1 MLAGSI
7 RPVCWPCTSEL
18 HNNFL
23 SNNIIFKFFIYL
35 FYFILLLLFGGF
47 KRKYHSTKIQVQHN
61 QKKKIVVDK
70 IKMKLAAIINTGTGS
85 SSSSGFFFFFDSIAS
100 SPSRSRSQHQRY
112 RRWGPV
118 VVSSS
123 SRTAEQEHYTVLG
136 ISPNASSSD
145 VKRAYRLLARKVSP
159 TLTPTP

>member
-1 MLAGSI
+1 
-7 RPVCWPCTSEL
+7 
-18 HNNFL
+18 
-23 SNNIIFKFFIYL
+23 
-35 FYFILLLLFGGF
+35 
-47 KRKYHSTKIQVQHN
+47 
-61 QKKKIVVDK
+61 
-70 IKMKLAAIINTGTGS
+70 MKLAAIINTGTGS

-100 SPSRSRSQHQRY
+100 SPSRSRSRSRSQHQRY

-123 SRTAEQEHYTVLG
+123 SRAAEQELYTVLG

-159 TLTPTP
+159 TLTPTPQMPYSTISISFLFTYHVCLEDLSKLINFLYIYFQSFFFSSSNYKIMISL